1 MFYLIDSIILLKTDL
16 YINDFA
22 PKIILSSSDKGSLLE
37 LQPDLIKYHATDYF
51 DLVGSSKKFKD
62 DVSFIR
68 HIIEIAE
75 IDETPH
81 QCFEIICDKLS
92 YAKMFIVW
100 TKLFYP
106 HMNCE
111 QCFDLYQSVLHDEFV
126 YTFYRNTSSNSV
138 ADFVNQT
145 FDYELNCE
153 KFGELF
159 DQQIMGDTASLMN
172 IELYKPI
179 PFVFKDILEDEQC
192 DKYNNEIYISQLS
205 EYARGA
211 CSALF
216 EYHQRYVQMRG
227 QVGSYKD
234 VFGENTLDNPDN
246 LEQLKKYVNP
256 NSYKDLEELYNL
268 IYNVT
273 SYNDTVIA
281 IRNFLDTNGYHPLF
295 DWGDVCGSLCYK
307 LFK

>member
-1 MFYLIDSIILLKTDL
+1 MLFLYRTAIQCAINIKRELLKMT
-16 YINDFA
+16 YA
-22 PKIILSSSDKGSLLE
+22 TYTTAILSL
-37 LQPDLIKYHATDYF
+37 
-51 DLVGSSKKFKD
+51 
-62 DVSFIR
+62 
-68 HIIEIAE
+68 
-75 IDETPH
+75 
-81 QCFEIICDKLS
+81 
-92 YAKMFIVW
+92 
-100 TKLFYP
+100 
-106 HMNCE
+106 
-111 QCFDLYQSVLHDEFV
+111 
-126 YTFYRNTSSNSV
+126 
-138 ADFVNQT
+138 FVNQT